1 MDGDKDDI
9 DGDEAAEA
17 EEKEVAVVVEDCG
30 GVVAV
35 VVVVMWP
42 LSLNLLAA
50 AAATLW
56 MDLGD
61 KVVFLSGKW
70 GWKFEIEEVGKLRLT
85 ELPLRH
91 KRAAS

>member
-1 MDGDKDDI
+1 LDGDKDDI

-17 EEKEVAVVVEDCG
+17 EENEVTVVVEDCG
-30 GVVAV
+30 GVAAAA
-35 VVVVMWP
+35 VMWP

-70 GWKFEIEEVGKLRLT
+70 GWKFDTIEEVGKLRLT